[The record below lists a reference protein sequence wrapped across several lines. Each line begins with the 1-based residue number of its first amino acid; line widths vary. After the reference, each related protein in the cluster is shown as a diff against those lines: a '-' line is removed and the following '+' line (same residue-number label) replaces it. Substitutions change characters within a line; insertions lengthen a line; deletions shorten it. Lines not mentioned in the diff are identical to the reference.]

1 MQKQHFLLIGK
12 HKGKGLA
19 GWLRNSR
26 QSGRFCHQISLVR
39 VWPSEIK
46 KIVLL
51 YRQTKA
57 LGIKKKAG
65 LNGLLKPNH
74 VLRLVHSMAA
84 FYKTEDSKASY
95 LSIHQTY
102 LCMYLS
108 MYVPIYLCTY
118 LSIYLSIYLPIYLF
132 TYLSMYLSIHQ
143 SYLCMYLSIYVPI
156 YTSKL
161 SMYVP
166 IYASNLSIYVPNIK
180 LNLSIYVP
188 IYLCTCT
195 YE

>member
-108 MYVPIYLCTY
+108 
-118 LSIYLSIYLPIYLF
+118 
-132 TYLSMYLSIHQ
+132 
-143 SYLCMYLSIYVPI
+143 IYVPI